1 MNAIPAPTD
10 PLRTPRLWIRRVTP
24 WDAPFFLALLNS
36 PGWLRFIGDRNVHT
50 LEEAADYIR
59 NRILPGYT
67 RPGYGSFLVGPL
79 GSNDPVGFVGVFER
93 ESLSSPDFG
102 FAFLPAWQG
111 AGYAYE
117 ASQALLQLPEI
128 QALPALLAIA
138 LPDNVR
144 SIRLLRKL
152 GFVEDGTAESGK
164 DTYTLLRFRR
174 TETKIAAP
182 EKGAAI

>member
-24 WDAPFFLALLNS
+24 SDAPFFLALLNS

-79 GSNDPVGFVGVFER
+79 GSNDPAGFVGVFER

-111 AGYAYE
+111 VGYAFE
-117 ASQALLQLPEI
+117 ASQALLQRPEI
-128 QALPALLAIA
+128 EALPALLAIS
-138 LPDNVR
+138 LPDNER

-152 GFVEDGTAESGK
+152 GFVEDGTAESGE
-164 DTYTLLRFRR
+164 DTLLRFRR
-174 TETKIAAP
+174 RKTKIAAP
-182 EKGAAI
+182 RMGAAI